1 MTTELFKI
9 MLHHEVLPI
18 LDQLEKLNAPKES
31 FFSLVQKPPFTI
43 DEFLNEIIF
52 ECIHRSRTQ
61 NLPKASIKKH
71 VTESGAEYTGD
82 IKSQK
87 TRTMNKARNYRKE
100 RAELLQA
107 RYNISPEGLAL
118 PDMTGKNR
126 RAGYDLTS
134 NQYKQT
140 QNMEQLTILNKITT
154 RQICDAKHYSRK
166 NVEADLE
173 AYDAHF
179 QTVFS
184 HCDTPEDYIDASI
197 ELFDIESHYYIEF
210 IYALSCFLAEKD
222 YPADELVPVIYH
234 LCNAPL
240 NLGLKTDSR
249 FVISRLKLIPAI
261 FDESWD
267 PVSTKVEL
275 YSFIKISLFHN
286 VPFGY
291 EEERLTPW
299 VNKKKGLEEQADFLK
314 TDYNLQGMIQRKVF
328 SHKQLQRFRQ
338 IYDSILKKR

>member
-1 MTTELFKI
+1 
-9 MLHHEVLPI
+9 MLRREVLSM
-18 LDQLEKLNAPKES
+18 LDYLERFNATNEN
-31 FFSLVQKPPFTI
+31 FLALAQKSPFTI

-100 RAELLQA
+100 RAQLLQA
-107 RYNISPEGLAL
+107 RYNIPPEELAL

-140 QNMEQLTILNKITT
+140 QNMEQMTILNKITT

-173 AYDAHF
+173 AYEAHF
-179 QTVFS
+179 QTVFT
-184 HCDTPEDYIDASI
+184 HCNTPEDYIDASI

-222 YPADELVPVIYH
+222 YPLDGLVPVMYL
-234 LCNAPL
+234 LCYAPL
-240 NLGLKTDSR
+240 NPDYKTDSR

-267 PVSTKVEL
+267 SVSTKIEL
-275 YSFIKISLFHN
+275 YSYIKILLFHN

-291 EEERLTPW
+291 EEERLAPW
-299 VNKKKGLEEQADFLK
+299 FHKNIGFEDQADYLK

-328 SHKQLQRFRQ
+328 SPKQLQRFRQ
-338 IYDSILKKR
+338 IYDLILRKKGEG